1 MRVISFGRYRN
12 LPKAKEKLTRI
23 EKLVFLLKFTFLQS
37 RGVRKLRL
45 RRRCMWNKIYPPLLL
60 FLFSMSLLS
69 QESVDQENPVIIW
82 EPIPNAS
89 SYQLQIKNDSDE
101 IIDEIDTKETSHK
114 LNLDPG
120 KYSHRVGT
128 YNKFG
133 KISSYSEWFPFIIS
147 KSLSPEVTSDRNNI
161 GSKLEPQT
169 KILIEGKNFYK
180 DTRLI
185 LKNETETVSLISV
198 KLKKGIFEV
207 VIDNDKTKV
216 GSYDLTI
223 ENPRKKILV
232 LNNFF
237 ELKNESIPVVNPSNP
252 EVTPDIPVTPTAQN
266 SNYPYWKQAAK
277 STILPGWGQ
286 VSKEHYFSALFFDLG
301 IIVGVAQYKATID
314 TFHSEKNKY
323 NELVLR
329 GLLYQAVEGQDFG
342 LMYGYIASENQ
353 FHRAQGTATEAY
365 QASIFLAAMYTLNIL
380 DSLLWKTS
388 SDLSENSTTIRFYTK
403 ISPATTANTYFT
415 PNQLNHSSQIEL
427 GLRFQF

>member
-1 MRVISFGRYRN
+1 
-12 LPKAKEKLTRI
+12 
-23 EKLVFLLKFTFLQS
+23 
-37 RGVRKLRL
+37 
-45 RRRCMWNKIYPPLLL
+45 
-60 FLFSMSLLS
+60 MSLLS

-101 IIDEIDTKETSHK
+101 IIDEIDTKETSRK

-161 GSKLEPQT
+161 GSKVEPQT

-185 LKNETETVSLISV
+185 LKNETETVTFISV

-207 VIDNDKTKV
+207 IIDNDKTRV
-216 GSYDLTI
+216 GNYDLTL

-237 ELKNESIPVVNPSNP
+237 ELKNESIPIVTPSNP
-252 EVTPDIPVTPTAQN
+252 EVTPDIPVTPTART

-277 STILPGWGQ
+277 SAILPGWGQ
-286 VSKEHYFSALFFDLG
+286 VNKEHYFSALFFNVG
-301 IIVGVAQYKATID
+301 IILGAAQYKASLD
-314 TFHSEKNKY
+314 TFHSEKQKY
-323 NELVLR
+323 NQLVLR
-329 GLLYQAVEGQDFG
+329 GLLYQVVEGQDFG
-342 LMYGYIASENQ
+342 LIYGYIASENQ
-353 FHRAQGTATEAY
+353 FHRAQGTATETY
-365 QASIFLAAMYTLNIL
+365 QASIFLAAMYTLNIF
-380 DSLLWKTS
+380 DALLWKTS
-388 SDLSENSTTIRFYTK
+388 TDLSANSTTIRFYTK
-403 ISPATTANTYFT
+403 ISPVTTANSYFT
-415 PNQLNHSSQIEL
+415 PNQLNHSSQLEL

>member
-1 MRVISFGRYRN
+1 
-12 LPKAKEKLTRI
+12 
-23 EKLVFLLKFTFLQS
+23 
-37 RGVRKLRL
+37 
-45 RRRCMWNKIYPPLLL
+45 MWNKSLFSLLL
-60 FLFSMSLLS
+60 FFFFPIALLS

-89 SYQLQIKNDSDE
+89 SYQLQIKNESDE

-114 LNLDPG
+114 LSLDPG

-147 KSLSPEVTSDRNNI
+147 KSLPPVVTSDKNNF
-161 GSKLEPQT
+161 GSKTEPQT

-185 LKNETETVSLISV
+185 LKNETETVSFVSV

-207 VIDNDKTKV
+207 IIDNDKTKL
-216 GSYDLTI
+216 GNYDLTL

-237 ELKNESIPVVNPSNP
+237 ELKNESPPIVTPSSP
-252 EVTPDIPVTPTAQN
+252 EVTPDIPATPPVAKTY
-266 SNYPYWKQAAK
+266 NYPYWKQAAK

-286 VSKEHYFSALFFDLG
+286 VNKEHYFSALFFDVG
-301 IIVGVAQYKATID
+301 IILGAAQYKASLD
-314 TFHSEKNKY
+314 TFHSEKHKY
-323 NELVLR
+323 NQLVLR
-329 GLLYQAVEGQDFG
+329 GLLYQVADGQEFG
-342 LMYGYIASENQ
+342 LLYGYIASENQ
-353 FHRAQGTATEAY
+353 FHRAQGTATETY
-365 QASIFLAAMYTLNIL
+365 QASIFLASMYTLNIL
-380 DSLLWKTS
+380 DALLWKTS
-388 SDLSENSTTIRFYTK
+388 TDLSVNPTTIRFYTK
-403 ISPATTANTYFT
+403 ISPATTANSYFT